1 MKPLINMEVV
11 DPAVDLLKPERLKK
25 IISSSS
31 GFLLVYDVNKPESL
45 TELVEI
51 RKMIDLMTAEDRTK
65 NRVIYIVGNK
75 SDLINKTDEKN
86 VKEVINKIGAV
97 KHYFISANNQISNIE
112 RIFKEMYENMI
123 ESQIDQI
130 E

>member
-25 IISSSS
+25 IINESS
-31 GFLLVYDVNKPESL
+31 GFLLVYDVTKPESL

-75 SDLINKTDEKN
+75 SDLINKTDEQN
-86 VKEVINKIGAV
+86 VKEVMENIGAV
-97 KHYFISANNQISNIE
+97 KHFYTSAHYQISNIE

-123 ESQIDQI
+123 KSLT
-130 E
+130 